1 MDVNIT
7 SWALD
12 SYMDLKSQ
20 NIFSDQEYKEILRPN
35 VELLKAGL
43 PLEYEKFKQDKFWG
57 PVTDMSGLAVKGA
70 YKMKWHNIGP
80 GRVQLRLLIGIVHD
94 AAWLCEA
101 FVKSSDKIDKR
112 FAAKMKIRMK
122 DLNEGNVILRG
133 RI

>member
-1 MDVNIT
+1 
-7 SWALD
+7 
-12 SYMDLKSQ
+12 MDLKSQ

-43 PLEYEKFKQDKFWG
+43 PLEHEKFRQNKFWG
-57 PVTDMSGLAVKGA
+57 PVTDMSGMVVKGA

-80 GRVQLRLLIGIVHD
+80 GRVQLRLLIGIAND
-94 AAWLCEA
+94 SAWLCEA
-101 FVKSSDKIDKR
+101 FVKLSDKVDKR

-133 RI
+133 KI